1 MEGVTGVGVT
11 IGGSVRAVSLPG
23 SRCSLGHDPP
33 ICVSSETTSNAP
45 HGLPCRPSIGSCNTA
60 CMPYDPWGTFA
71 ASRHPLREASAGVV
85 CRGSAAPAN
94 RPVTAEAKSTFFHI
108 DILPS
113 NNETTTEA
121 STCVFHRGQN
131 QLYAV
136 GYLGNNTTSAAHE
149 RTVAGV
155 STASVRS
162 FLKYRRCSAPPEML
176 TQKA

>member
-1 MEGVTGVGVT
+1 MTHQY
-11 IGGSVRAVSLPG
+11 ASLRRLLLTHPMG
-23 SRCSLGHDPP
+23 CRVD
-33 ICVSSETTSNAP
+33 
-45 HGLPCRPSIGSCNTA
+45 LP
-60 CMPYDPWGTFA
+60 
-71 ASRHPLREASAGVV
+71 L
-85 CRGSAAPAN
+85 APAILPVCPTTLGVAWVLHLCCLTASTT
-94 RPVTAEAKSTFFHI
+94 RSISRGRLQGKCGTSQQAVTAEAKSTFFHI

-121 STCVFHRGQN
+121 STCLFHRGQN

-149 RTVAGV
+149 RTVAGI